1 MITMPFLE
9 KWSIT
14 AERPLRNVFL
24 SSPFLVCLFFADFT
38 WQKLLGLKSVIYNR
52 KTSGSRGRE
61 KAREGRGTTRKNIFF
76 SEVKMSYLRNVMY
89 NNTMHLL
96 SKASH

>member
-1 MITMPFLE
+1 MITMPILG

-14 AERPLRNVFL
+14 TERMLRNI
-24 SSPFLVCLFFADFT
+24 SPPPFLVCLFFADLT
-38 WQKLLGLKSVIYNR
+38 WQKLLAPKSVIYNR
-52 KTSGSRGRE
+52 KTPGSSGRE

-89 NNTMHLL
+89 NTMHLL

>member
-1 MITMPFLE
+1 MPFLE

-24 SSPFLVCLFFADFT
+24 SSPLLVCLFFADFT
-38 WQKLLGLKSVIYNR
+38 WQKLLGLKSVIYNH

-61 KAREGRGTTRKNIFF
+61 KAREGRQRGSVMEEVVFLSGRMIKLGQIIGGGVGWGGTWTWI
-76 SEVKMSYLRNVMY
+76 
-89 NNTMHLL
+89 
-96 SKASH
+96 